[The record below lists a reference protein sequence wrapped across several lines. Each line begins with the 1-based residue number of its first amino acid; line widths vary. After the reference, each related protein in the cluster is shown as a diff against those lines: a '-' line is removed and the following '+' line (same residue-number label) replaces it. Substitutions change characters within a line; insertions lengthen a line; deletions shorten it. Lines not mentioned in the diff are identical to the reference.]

1 MTEHYFSEQPTGPDQ
16 RRLVEITLDGQQVRL
31 QTARGVFSGDRLDL
45 GTAVLLKETP
55 APQGRELLDLGCGYG
70 PIALTMARRNRAARV
85 WAVDV
90 NARARELTAAN
101 AAALGLAER
110 VVVAAPAELPATVEL
125 DELWS
130 NPPIRI
136 GKAALHELLL
146 TWLPRLRAEGVARL
160 VVARN
165 LGADSLAAW
174 LTDQGYRVTRT
185 ASSKGYRVLE
195 VRKARALFGVGP
207 EEAPL
212 RTTPVEDQA

>member
-16 RRLVEITLDGQQVRL
+16 RRLVEISLDGQQVRL

>member
-70 PIALTMARRNRAARV
+70 PIALTMARRNREARV

-101 AAALGLAER
+101 AAALRLAER

>member
-70 PIALTMARRNRAARV
+70 PIALTMARRNREARV

-110 VVVAAPAELPATVEL
+110 VVVAAPAELPTTVEL

-195 VRKARALFGVGP
+195 VRKAGALFGVGP